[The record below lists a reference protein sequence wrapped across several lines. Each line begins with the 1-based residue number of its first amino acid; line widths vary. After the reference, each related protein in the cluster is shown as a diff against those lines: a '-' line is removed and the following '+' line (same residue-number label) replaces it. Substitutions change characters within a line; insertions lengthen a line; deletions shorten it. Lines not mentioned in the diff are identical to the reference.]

1 MNVLQVLGFNN
12 PVDIQK
18 NNIQE
23 KKSCDENAFSK
34 LLDKNIDNKDPKEKV
49 ATKETSVSKN
59 QLQGEKIKNDKK
71 EIDDKDDKIDNIKD
85 EIFSGLDEIRNELYA
100 LLNSAKIVELEDEN
114 MDIDFDFIEDKIRSL
129 VDTLNLAKS
138 LDLGAEGITANS
150 LNEIANIVDN
160 LEKEIFN
167 IEYGYDDAI
176 NKRSTGQVE
185 NIKNNLSEID
195 ELFMDIISKNNEV
208 ENNEGESN
216 DEKLDFALK
225 KDGLIQEENDISA
238 KEQNF
243 AINNIDK
250 NNKNIEDTVID
261 KVRIEP
267 KDQIKKDIK
276 FDDFN
281 NNEGDM
287 QEGIIEKPEFE
298 LTDMDDYGGDD
309 LDLNT
314 NKYEDTNPKSI
325 INNEFSIEE
334 NSNILNRNETN
345 IDKNDIIKQIVDKAN
360 ILLKEDKSVVRIKL
374 KPEILGELVLKVEVE
389 NGKVV
394 AKALVDNYKT
404 KEILETNVYQLKEG
418 LEEKG
423 LDIKTF
429 EINVGI
435 DENYDKERNSDF
447 NFDQRR
453 DRPKFRN
460 TSIKADDKYV
470 ENILYED
477 INPYKDDLILD
488 IKA

>member
-1 MNVLQVLGFNN
+1 MDLLQVLGFNN

-18 NNIQE
+18 NDIQG
-23 KKSCDENAFSK
+23 KKSCNENEFSK
-34 LLDKNIDNKDPKEKV
+34 ILDKNINNKNPKEKV
-49 ATKETSVSKN
+49 VTKKTSVSKN
-59 QLQGEKIKNDKK
+59 QLQGEKIKKDKK
-71 EIDDKDDKIDNIKD
+71 EIDDKIDNIRD
-85 EIFSGLDEIRNELYA
+85 EIFFRSDEIKNELYA
-100 LLNSAKIVELEDEN
+100 LLNSVKIIELEDEN
-114 MDIDFDFIEDKIRSL
+114 MDIDFDFIEDEIRSL
-129 VDTLNLAKS
+129 VDTLNLVKS
-138 LDLGAEGITANS
+138 LDLGAEEITGKS

-176 NKRSTGQVE
+176 NKRPTEQVE

-195 ELFMDIISKNNEV
+195 ELFMDMMSKNNEV
-208 ENNEGESN
+208 KNN
-216 DEKLDFALK
+216 DEKSDFALK
-225 KDGLIQEENDISA
+225 KDGLTQGESDISA

-250 NNKNIEDTVID
+250 NIEDIVID
-261 KVRIEP
+261 KVKIDP
-267 KDQIKKDIK
+267 KDQIEKDIK
-276 FDDFN
+276 FDNFN
-281 NNEGDM
+281 NNEEDI
-287 QEGIIEKPEFE
+287 QKVVIEKPEFE
-298 LTDMDDYGGDD
+298 LTDMDDYDGDD

-314 NKYEDTNPKSI
+314 NKYENTNPKSI
-325 INNEFSIEE
+325 INNEFSIKE

-345 IDKNDIIKQIVDKAN
+345 IDKNDIIKQIVDKSN

-374 KPEILGELVLKVEVE
+374 KPEILGELVLKIEVE

-435 DENYDKERNSDF
+435 DENYDKEKNSDF